1 MRYIATT
8 KLGLESVTAFQLKKM
23 GMADVQSSDANVG
36 FIGGY
41 EEMAQALLYLRT
53 SERLLMEVG
62 SFEATSFEELFE
74 GIREINWK
82 PYLSPHSRIHV
93 NGKSAKSALF
103 SVSDCQSIAKK
114 AIVENLKDAY
124 QTSRIP
130 EDGAEIIVE
139 VGLLRNRV
147 TVALDCCGAGLSRRG
162 YRTYNVTAPISE
174 TLGAGLILLS
184 RYWPDTPFIDPMCG
198 SGTMPIE
205 AAMIGNNKAPS
216 LNRRFAAEDWPF
228 VDSGIFTRARE
239 RARDMERHEKL
250 PIFGYDI
257 DERSVSLARRHAEK
271 AGVQV
276 NWDVRPVQK
285 LRTDYGE
292 GLLLCNPPYGE
303 RMLTGKEAA
312 DLYRDMRN
320 IFDTLSGWNIGII
333 SAMEN
338 FEKVYGK
345 RADKRRK
352 LSNGGMPCV
361 FYQYFPEKVR
371 EKAHY
376 RF

>member
-1 MRYIATT
+1 MRFIATT

-23 GMADVQSSDANVG
+23 GMADVQSSDANV
-36 FIGGY
+36 FFTGGY
-41 EEMAQALLYLRT
+41 GEMAQALLYLRT

-74 GIREINWK
+74 GIRTINWK

-93 NGKSAKSALF
+93 NGKSAKSVLF

-114 AIVENLKDAY
+114 AIVENLKAAY
-124 QTSRIP
+124 NINRIP
-130 EDGAEIIVE
+130 EDGTEIIVE
-139 VGLLRNRV
+139 VGLFRNRV

-198 SGTMPIE
+198 SGTLPIE

-216 LNRRFAAEDWPF
+216 LNRHFASEDWQF
-228 VDSGIFTRARE
+228 VDSSVFTCARE
-239 RARDMERHEKL
+239 RARDLERHENL

-276 NWDVRPVQK
+276 NWEVRPVQK
-285 LRTDYGE
+285 LRTDYRE

-312 DLYRDMRN
+312 VLYRDMRN
-320 IFDTLSGWNIGII
+320 VFDTLPDWNVGII
-333 SAMEN
+333 SSMDN
-338 FEKVYGK
+338 FEIVYGK

-352 LSNGGMPCV
+352 LSNGGMPCT
-361 FYQYFPEKVR
+361 FYQFFPERVR
-371 EKAHY
+371 RKDGHCS
-376 RF
+376 